1 MFDRKGIKLMSGRL
15 AGQRVLVTSADRYL
29 GPAVVDL
36 FGKEGAE
43 VIADTSD
50 YTAGPDVP
58 KQVVER
64 AGHVDVLV
72 PIFAGPLRIMPFTN
86 MLGPVTEFKDSDLQ
100 AYLDELVWPMVRF
113 VRAVLPQMYERR
125 QGKIVAVTSAS
136 PMRAIEGLGIY
147 TGCRGYQNAFLMVAG
162 AEAAH
167 HNVQINGIGPAFI
180 ENPSYFTPQML
191 ADPDVRKSLTD
202 IIPAER
208 ICDAWEA
215 AELVLDL
222 ATHGSNFLAG
232 QIIPISGGW
241 ATR

>member
-1 MFDRKGIKLMSGRL
+1 MMAERMLGR
-15 AGQRVLVTSADRYL
+15 RVLVTSADRYL

-36 FGKEGAE
+36 FTKEGAE

-50 YTAGPDVP
+50 YTAGPEVP
-58 KQVVER
+58 QQVVQR
-64 AGHVDVLV
+64 AGHIDVLV
-72 PIFAGPLRIMPFTN
+72 PIFAGPLRIMPFTD
-86 MLGPVTEFKDSDLQ
+86 MLGPVTEAKDSDLQ
-100 AYLDELVWPMVRF
+100 AYLEELVWPMVRF

-125 QGKIVAVTSAS
+125 SGKIVAVTSAS
-136 PMRAIEGLGIY
+136 PMRAIEGLAIY
-147 TGCRGYQNAFLMVAG
+147 SGCRGYQNAFLMVAG

-167 HNVQINGIGPAFI
+167 HNVQVNGIGPAFI

-191 ADPDVRKSLTD
+191 ADPAIRKSLTD
-202 IIPAER
+202 VIPAER

-215 AELVLDL
+215 AELVLAL
-222 ATHGSNFLAG
+222 ATDASNFLAG

>member
-1 MFDRKGIKLMSGRL
+1 MSGRL
-15 AGQRVLVTSADRYL
+15 AGRRALVTSADRYL

-50 YTAGPDVP
+50 YTKGPDVP
-58 KQVVER
+58 RKVVEK
-64 AGHVDVLV
+64 AGQIDILV

-86 MLGPVTEFKDSDLQ
+86 MLGPVTEAKDEDLQ
-100 AYLDELVWPMVRF
+100 AYLNELVWPMVRF
-113 VRAVLPQMYERR
+113 VRAVLPQMYQRR
-125 QGKIVAVTSAS
+125 SGKIVAVTSAS
-136 PMRAIEGLGIY
+136 PMRAIEGLAIY

-191 ADPDVRKSLTD
+191 GDPNIRKSLTD
-202 IIPAER
+202 VIPAER
-208 ICDAWEA
+208 ICDTWEA
-215 AELVLDL
+215 AELVLSL
-222 ATHGSNFLAG
+222 ATDAGNFLAG

-241 ATR
+241 ATH